1 MVKVARAGWMK
12 WIAVAPAL
20 AATVAASAKRP
31 EIPQADRDLARGLVK
46 EFVSFRASKGRGQ
59 VPAMIGAITS
69 RLKAAGFSDDDI
81 VSVPLEIE
89 GDKTAGLIVRFKG
102 AGGSRRPIALLA
114 HMDVVDAVPEAWSSD
129 PFKPVEKDG
138 YLYGRGAVDN
148 KAGAAL
154 LVATFVRLKRAGWTP
169 DRDLM
174 LAFSGDEETGM
185 KTTRALA
192 RHPWLKTAEFA
203 LNSDAGI
210 GRMDKNGSDPA
221 FSIQSAEKM
230 TATFHLVARN
240 PGGHSSAPR
249 VDNAL
254 YDAAAAIMAVRAL
267 KFPIEF
273 NEISR
278 AMVADLAAE
287 NPGAY
292 GDALTRLLAN
302 PADAK
307 AADVAAGRVESNILW
322 TTCVPTMMSAGNAP
336 NALPSNATVTVNCR
350 VFPGTTAAAVQ
361 SRLERAIGNPTVTVE
376 LQGEAV
382 PSPISPIHADL
393 FASIRRAV
401 HANYPGAPVKPSMSS
416 GGTDGRE
423 FRSAGIPTYG
433 AGSLA
438 LVRIEDDRA
447 HGANERLP
455 LASFDKEL
463 LFWETLLMDIA
474 GGKTRQ

>member
-1 MVKVARAGWMK
+1 MVKVSRTAIG
-12 WIAVAPAL
+12 AL
-20 AATVAASAKRP
+20 AAALMTASFAGPTAAQSVTVG
-31 EIPQADRDLARGLVK
+31 QADRDLARTIVA
-46 EFVSFRASKGRGQ
+46 EFVGFRTSKGRGQ
-59 VPAMIGAITS
+59 VPLMIDAITA
-69 RLKAAGFSDDDI
+69 RLRAAGFAEGDI
-81 VSVPLEIE
+81 QTVPLEIDGE
-89 GDKTAGLIVRFKG
+89 KTAGLVVRYR
-102 AGGSRRPIALLA
+102 GSGESDRKPIALLA
-114 HMDVVDAVPEAWSSD
+114 HMDVVDAVPEAWSTD

-138 YLYGRGAVDN
+138 YLYGRGSIDN

-154 LVATFVRLKRAGWTP
+154 LVTTFIRLKRSGWTP
-169 DRDLM
+169 DRDIL

-185 KTTRALA
+185 KTTRTLA
-192 RHPWLKTAEFA
+192 KHPWLSTAEYA

-210 GRMDKNGSDPA
+210 GRMDKDGANA
-221 FSIQSAEKM
+221 TFSIQSAEKM
-230 TATFHLVARN
+230 TATFNLIAKN

-249 VDNAL
+249 ADNAL
-254 YDAAAAIMAVRAL
+254 YDAAAAILAVRAMT
-267 KFPIEF
+267 FPVEF

-278 AMVADLAAE
+278 VMVADLAAR
-287 NPGAY
+287 NPGPY
-292 GDALTRLLAN
+292 GDALKRLMTD
-302 PADAK
+302 PQDE
-307 AADVAAGRVESNILW
+307 AARRVAAGRVESNLLW

-350 VFPGTTAAAVQ
+350 VFPGTTASAVQ
-361 SRLERAIGNPTVTVE
+361 ARLEAAIANPAIKVE

-382 PSPISPIHADL
+382 PSPVSPMREDL

-438 LVRIEDDRA
+438 LGPLDDNRA

-463 LFWETLLMDIA
+463 LFWETLLTDLA
-474 GGKTRQ
+474 GNKRQ